1 MRIAGKPPHR
11 RGIFIGGIHGNRMDP
26 PACNISPA
34 GKKRRKIIGQI
45 LVVLAGAASGYLI
58 AAHAPWSTRLAV
70 FPLFFAGFFSLLESE
85 RNVCV
90 MNAVRKKAD
99 PQ

>member
-1 MRIAGKPPHR
+1 
-11 RGIFIGGIHGNRMDP
+11 MDA

-34 GKKRRKIIGQI
+34 GKKRRKIIGQVFI
-45 LVVLAGAASGYLI
+45 VLAGAASGYLM
-58 AAHAPWSTRLAV
+58 AAHAPWSTRLVV

-90 MNAVRKKAD
+90 LNAVQKKVDA
-99 PQ
+99 Q